1 MASEVLEAHLAR
13 NRGFERPAYPATIP
27 ALLRRAAERY
37 GDAPAC
43 TFFEDDETLSF
54 RQLDALS
61 GRLANGFADLG
72 VGHGDHVGVMLPNRM
87 EYPLTWMALAKIGAV
102 MVPINPR
109 YTRHELDFAL
119 ADSDAGFLVIDEAHL
134 PLLAALGDRPAA
146 LEDTRVVVRGRAVPA
161 GGRTWAALLEGGA
174 EAFTPAALIAGG
186 DPTTILY
193 TSGTTGLP
201 KGCIH
206 SQDYW
211 LVMSRQIPAATE
223 APVSRLLVQNLFH
236 YMNCQHL
243 MVSALN
249 IGAALYVARQPSGSG
264 FIPWLKRLG
273 IEFCIFPEFVLKQQ
287 PEAADDAAT
296 SLKEVMLAGCAPSSQ
311 VEMERRFRVPA
322 CEIYGMTEIGG
333 SLRMPAS
340 CRDMVGSGSV
350 GLPMLFRE
358 HSVRDSEG
366 APVPVGTVGE
376 LWVRGHGLMA
386 GYHRRPEANAEQ
398 FRGDWFRT
406 GDLARADERGFHY
419 ITGRIKDMI
428 RRSGENVSAREV
440 EEAALLLPEVEDV
453 AVVSVPDADRGEEI
467 KLYLCL
473 KPGLGRAGLPVERVL
488 AHAREHLAPFKVP
501 RYLAYVDSFPRTAS
515 NKIEKGTLRA
525 AADPRADAFDAQDG
539 VWR

>member
-1 MASEVLEAHLAR
+1 MASAVLEAHLAR
-13 NRGFERPAYPATIP
+13 NRGFERAAYPATLP

-43 TFFEDDETLSF
+43 VFFEDEESLSF
-54 RQLDALS
+54 RQLHALS
-61 GRLANGFADLG
+61 GRLANGFTNLG
-72 VGHGDHVGVMLPNRM
+72 VRHGDHVAAMLPNRM
-87 EYPLTWMALAKIGAV
+87 EYPVTWMALARIGAV

-109 YTRHELDFAL
+109 YTWHELQFAL
-119 ADSDAGFLVIDEAHL
+119 ADSGADFLVIDEAHL
-134 PLLAALGDRPAA
+134 PLLAALDDRPST
-146 LEDTRVVVRGRAVPA
+146 LDDGRIVVRGHAALP
-161 GGRTWAALLEGGA
+161 GGRTWAALCEGGA
-174 EAFTPAALIAGG
+174 DDFTPAASVTAS

-201 KGCIH
+201 KGCVH
-206 SQDYW
+206 PQDYW
-211 LVMSRQIPAATE
+211 LVMIRQIPAATE
-223 APVSRLLVQNLFH
+223 ASVSRLLVQNLFH

-243 MVSALN
+243 LVSALN
-249 IGAALYVARQPSGSG
+249 IGATLYIARQPSGSG
-264 FIPWLKRLG
+264 FIPWLKRHG

-287 PEAADDAAT
+287 PEASDDAAT
-296 SLKEVMLAGCAPSSQ
+296 DLKEVMLAGCAPSSQ

-358 HSVRDSEG
+358 HSVRDAEG
-366 APVPVGTVGE
+366 GIVPAGEVGE
-376 LWVRGHGLMA
+376 LWVRGRGLMT

-398 FRGDWFRT
+398 FRDGWFRT
-406 GDLARADERGFHY
+406 GDLARVDERGFHY

-428 RRSGENVSAREV
+428 RRSGENVSAREI
-440 EEAALLLPEVEDV
+440 EEAVLLLAEVEDA
-453 AVVSVPDADRGEEI
+453 AVVAVPDAERGEEI

-473 KPGLGRAGLPVERVL
+473 KPGLAQADLPTERVL
-488 AHAREHLAPFKVP
+488 AHAREHLASFKLP
-501 RYLAYVDSFPRTAS
+501 RYLAYLDAFPRTAS

-525 AADPRADAFDAQDG
+525 AEDPRAGAFDAVDG
-539 VWR
+539 IWR